1 MNKCSAL
8 AEVKKEMINDVKAM
22 LGLEIF
28 ERSHQPKG
36 VRKAQEPEAENWAAA
51 ER

>member
-8 AEVKKEMINDVKAM
+8 AEVKKEMINDVKAL

-28 ERSHQPKG
+28 EGSRQTKG
-36 VRKAQEPEAENWAAA
+36 VRKAQEPETENWTAA
-51 ER
+51 